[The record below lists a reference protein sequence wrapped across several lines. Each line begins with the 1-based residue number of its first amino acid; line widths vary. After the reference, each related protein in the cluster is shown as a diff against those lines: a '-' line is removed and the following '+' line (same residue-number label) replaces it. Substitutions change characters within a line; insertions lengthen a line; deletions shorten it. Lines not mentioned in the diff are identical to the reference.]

1 VTSECADLSDDETD
15 ALTAFL
21 FPKFMQNS
29 RLSLAQFRAMVLASC
44 AELRREVG
52 LEAEPVSPLRH

>member
-1 VTSECADLSDDETD
+1 MTCMSDLVECADLSDDETD

-29 RLSLAQFRAMVLASC
+29 GLSLAQFRAMVLAWC
-44 AELRREVG
+44 AGTAARG
-52 LEAEPVSPLRH
+52 PH